1 MQLQKFYDIFKG
13 LDIAYGTYRIEKDKD
28 NGKRVG
34 KALVVRATPT
44 KEIWQAHLDGVE
56 PALGIIPIRA
66 DNSCTWGTVD
76 IDQYPID
83 HTALVEK
90 VRRLKLPLV
99 VCRSKSGG
107 AHCFLFTKTPV
118 PAVDMQDYLKAAAAL
133 LGEAGREI
141 FPKQTEILVDR
152 GDTGNFLN
160 LPYFGGETTT
170 RYAINDDGS
179 AATLDQF
186 FALYDTHVQDA
197 PLTVPDTNKAAVTPL
212 KDAPPCL
219 QTLCQQGFP
228 EGSRNNGLFNL
239 GIYLRKAY
247 GERWEE
253 RILEY
258 NQNFMQPPLS
268 LSEVQTV
275 IKQLKKKDYRYKC
288 KDAPINS
295 FCNASVCR
303 TRKHGV
309 GTEAPDAPR
318 MAALSKYN
326 SEPPLWFMDV
336 DARRV
341 ELDTDQLFNQPQFQ
355 RVCMERLNLLPPTL
369 RRQDWEQMLNQL
381 LREMVE
387 MEQIVD
393 APEDTSITGR
403 FTDLLE
409 EFTTHLQQAM
419 DKEEI
424 LLGRPWINDEER
436 KVYFRIKDLEAH
448 LKRNNFIGLTAPRMA
463 QRLRDLGGEPM
474 SISLKG
480 RATRLWRIPPFTKQ
494 DSPFETPTKHAMGA
508 PF

>member
-1 MQLQKFYDIFKG
+1 MQLQRFKDIFQG

-34 KALVVRATPT
+34 KALVVRTPPT
-44 KEIWQAHLDGVE
+44 EAVWQAHLDGVE

-66 DNSCTWGTVD
+66 DNSCTWGTID

-83 HTALVEK
+83 HTALVQK

-107 AHCFLFTKTPV
+107 AHCFLFVKDPV
-118 PAVDMQDYLKAAAAL
+118 PAADMQDFLKASAAL

-141 FPKQTEILVDR
+141 FPKQTEILVER

-160 LPYFGGETTT
+160 LPYFAGEDTT

-197 PLTVPDTNKAAVTPL
+197 PLTAPDTNKAAVPTL
-212 KDAPPCL
+212 KDAPLCL

-303 TRKHGV
+303 TRKHGI
-309 GTEAPDAPR
+309 GSEAPDAPR

-326 SEPPLWFMDV
+326 SEPPLWFLDV

-393 APEDTSITGR
+393 APDDTSITGR

-409 EFTTHLQQAM
+409 EFTTHLQQAL

-424 LLGRPWINDEER
+424 LLGRPWVNEEEA

-448 LKRNNFIGLTAPRMA
+448 LKRNGFMGFTAPRMA
-463 QRLRDLGGEPM
+463 QRLRDLGGEPT
-474 SISLKG
+474 STSLKG
-480 RATRLWRIPPFTKQ
+480 RATRLWRIPIFTRQ
-494 DSPFETPTKHAMGA
+494 DSPFETPTRQTMGA